1 MTEGKLLGEQ
11 DGYVED
17 MRVLGLGTPSP
28 PQTHHTLHPPP
39 PHPPPSYTSL
49 GSRENTVQN
58 PALKCL
64 SPEGQP
70 TYRPA
75 YLLEN
80 EDEERNSRT

>member
-1 MTEGKLLGEQ
+1 M
-11 DGYVED
+11 ED

-39 PHPPPSYTSL
+39 HPLPSYTSL
-49 GSRENTVQN
+49 GSRENTVRN

-64 SPEGQP
+64 SPGGQP